1 MKTWIAASLI
11 TALSWALLP
20 AAGLASM
27 SIEQEVYL
35 FRMDVTRDVMAGTFV
50 IGEFENEVPLSPP
63 AAATIAIKNRSQL
76 ALRTAEESNATGTSS
91 PLIPPILFDLA
102 SAELPEK
109 PKTEILQA
117 LEKKV
122 SRSTPL
128 QVTGFTCDL
137 GAQMVNDKLA
147 RQRAEAVAELLK
159 SHGYVVPVVTGKGK
173 QDYLSKSPQM
183 RHLNRRVEII
193 ALPPGKTRSH
203 E

>member
-1 MKTWIAASLI
+1 
-11 TALSWALLP
+11 
-20 AAGLASM
+20 M
-27 SIEQEVYL
+27 SIEQRVYL
-35 FRMDVTRDVMAGTFV
+35 FRMGVTRDVMAGTFV
-50 IGEFENEVPLSPP
+50 IGEFENVAPLRPP
-63 AAATIAIKNRSQL
+63 AVGASDANNRSQL
-76 ALRTAEESNATGTSS
+76 APRTAEKSTVAGTSL
-91 PLIPPILFDLA
+91 PLIPPILFELA
-102 SAELPEK
+102 SAELPDTAEA
-109 PKTEILQA
+109 EILQV

-137 GAQMVNDKLA
+137 GLQTVNDKLA

-173 QDYLSKSPQM
+173 QDYLSKIPQM